1 MAASARLIAALALLG
16 LVAGCAPS
24 AQRVDAAD
32 HDAFWLWAG
41 VQPQPVLAQART
53 LYVLAGE
60 VRANAPDRVEPM
72 RAGVPRLPHAELWL
86 VYRVETT
93 GWGNA
98 LPERM
103 RRDLAAWRAAGNRV
117 AGVQIDFDAA
127 TRGLAGYARALRALR
142 AELPADARLSV
153 TGLADWASQADVADL
168 RTLGGVA
175 DEIVIQT
182 YQGRQTVPDHRRYA
196 DRFARM
202 PVPFKVGLVQ
212 GGTWQEPDGL
222 SDNPLFR
229 GYVVFLVNR

>member
-16 LVAGCAPS
+16 LSAGCAPS
-24 AQRVDAAD
+24 AKRVDAAD

-41 VQPQPVLAQART
+41 VAPPPALEEARSI
-53 LYVLAGE
+53 YILAGE
-60 VRANAPDRVEPM
+60 VRAATPERVEGM

-93 GWGNA
+93 GWGDA
-98 LPERM
+98 LPARIN
-103 RRDLAAWRAAGNRV
+103 RDLGAWRGAGNRV

-127 TRGLAGYARALRALR
+127 TRGLSGYARALRGLR

-153 TGLADWASQADVADL
+153 TGLADWASQGDVADL
-168 RTLGGVA
+168 RALGGVS

-182 YQGRQTVPDHRRYA
+182 YQGRRTVPDYPRYA
-196 DRFARM
+196 ARFARM
-202 PVPFKVGLVQ
+202 PVPFKVGLVE
-212 GGTWQEPDGL
+212 GGEWVEPAGL
-222 SDNPLFR
+222 SANPLFR